1 MSSHAYKSELEKLS
15 ATYTAAMQAN
25 IEHLKAAIAG
35 ANDSSVIAV
44 GSGGSFTVASLLC
57 KLHEAYTGRV
67 SRASTPL
74 EIICNPTLASSSPV
88 FFISAE
94 GKNPDITEALERA
107 RLHSARPLHVITN
120 RRGSPLSDR
129 GTQLPDVST
138 HKFELTEKDGY
149 LATNSLLLDAVLIA
163 RAYSELDGAVE
174 ALPKSI
180 EELKLG
186 SQTVT
191 EWLAAA
197 GSFIDTA
204 VKRGAVVV
212 TYSPLL
218 YPIAADLESKLSEAA
233 LLHCQLADLR
243 SFAHGR
249 HLWLAE
255 RPDEIAILALTEP
268 SLGELWTKMVQL
280 FPENVPTFTLSLAGS
295 RPRDLIAGL
304 LAEMY
309 LIQVISEKLGRDP
322 GRPDVP
328 AFGRKLYYIDLPKL
342 IPPPQVE
349 SGSDEH
355 SKSDV
360 LGAKWPFRPKGA
372 ALGRARRAF
381 TDAIAKQIFRAVVFD
396 YDGTLVTSQRRDGPP
411 SDAMLSQIKRLTD
424 ANVLVGIASGRGGSI
439 QEHLAKVLPADVLGK
454 IYLGLYNGGWIG
466 RAVAGTER
474 PDVAVEFLSHVTRI
488 ARNLEALGVP
498 IEKVKT
504 TPPYQVSIQF
514 REGLPTQEMWYVI
527 ADALRQAGLPINSLF
542 RSKHSIDVLAPG
554 VDKSSLIA
562 HILQTE
568 HLSPHEVLT
577 LGDHGAWPGNDV
589 SLLEHRFSLSVDLPS
604 RRIDRGWKLAPS
616 NKRAVDATAWYLER
630 FEAVKPN
637 AFRVVL
643 SQ

>member
-1 MSSHAYKSELEKLS
+1 MSSQAYKSELSKLS
-15 ATYTAAMQAN
+15 ATYAAAMQAN
-25 IEHLKAAIAG
+25 IDQLKSAIAG
-35 ANDSSVIAV
+35 ASDSSVIAV

-94 GKNPDITEALERA
+94 GRNPDITEALERA
-107 RLHSARPLHVITN
+107 RLHSARPVHVLTN
-120 RRGSPLSDR
+120 RDGSPLSIR
-129 GTQLPDVST
+129 AAALPDVST
-138 HKFELTEKDGY
+138 HRFELHEKDGY
-149 LATNSLLLDAVLIA
+149 LATNSLLLNAVLIA

-174 ALPKSI
+174 ALPKSM
-180 EELKLG
+180 EDLKLG
-186 SQTVT
+186 IQSIAD
-191 EWLAAA
+191 WIAAA
-197 GSFIDTA
+197 ASFVEAA

-218 YPIAADLESKLSEAA
+218 HPIAADLESKLSEGA
-233 LLHCQLADLR
+233 LLHCQVADLR

-268 SLGELWTKMVQL
+268 SLGELWTTMARL
-280 FPENVPTFTLSLAGS
+280 FPKGVPTFTLSLAGA
-295 RPRDLIAGL
+295 RPRDLVAGL
-304 LAEMY
+304 LAEMH
-309 LIQVISEKLGRDP
+309 LIQAVSESLGKDP
-322 GRPDVP
+322 GRPEVP
-328 AFGRKLYYIDLPKL
+328 AFGRELYYVDLPNL
-342 IPPPQVE
+342 IPPPTTE
-349 SGSDEH
+349 PGADEH

-372 ALGRARRAF
+372 ALARARRAF
-381 TDAIAKQIFRAVVFD
+381 TDALAMQFFRAVVFD
-396 YDGTLVTSQRRDGPP
+396 YDGTLVTSQRRDAPP
-411 SDAMLSQIKRLTD
+411 SATMLSQIKRLTE
-424 ANVLVGIASGRGGSI
+424 ANVLVGIASGRGGSV
-439 QEHLAKVLPADVLGK
+439 QEHLAEVLPAEVLGK

-466 RAVAGTER
+466 RASSGPER
-474 PDVAVEFLSHVTRI
+474 PEVAVEFLSHVTRI

-504 TPPYQVSIQF
+504 TPPHQVSIQF
-514 REGLPTQEMWYVI
+514 REGLPTHEMWYVI
-527 ADALRQAGLPINSLF
+527 ADALRQAGLPINTLF
-542 RSKHSIDVLAPG
+542 RSKHSIDVLALG

-568 HLSPHEVLT
+568 HLGPHQVLT
-577 LGDHGAWPGNDV
+577 VGDHGAWPGNDV

-630 FEAVKPN
+630 FETVSPDT
-637 AFRVVL
+637 FRFVL
-643 SQ
+643 PQ